1 MTWRTIQSGGPLF
14 AKALWSLWSLWWMVM
29 VWKRVGSIMK
39 IKTYLLH
46 GSGTPLSSLLA
57 DLTPLLIWWQV
68 WWFNDW
74 LVCRHRLISKCNNR
88 ALLAEKQ
95 RRDRR
100 THLIVPLFMNRCP
113 LKRALP
119 TQNNM
124 KGCSCFYTDPHI
136 NDWSDWDHIFF
147 LQKCEHWKL
156 APYANSPTHW
166 VLKSRRAPAE
176 CLVSSVGKYTKWA
189 VGMEESEERG
199 VWGFNQGSSES
210 LFEDSMG
217 SSQWLGANSNPQVF
231 RLNLLN
237 FLNAAPHHAPMLRLA
252 TIYKVSHANRLPPK
266 TNSLPSFSA
275 HFPCWSVHYSENIPV
290 TASLKRQTWVWSR
303 AR

>member
-1 MTWRTIQSGGPLF
+1 M
-14 AKALWSLWSLWWMVM
+14 
-29 VWKRVGSIMK
+29 
-39 IKTYLLH
+39 
-46 GSGTPLSSLLA
+46 
-57 DLTPLLIWWQV
+57 
-68 WWFNDW
+68 
-74 LVCRHRLISKCNNR
+74 
-88 ALLAEKQ
+88 
-95 RRDRR
+95 
-100 THLIVPLFMNRCP
+100 VPLFMNRCP
-113 LKRALP
+113 LKRRRLP
-119 TQNNM
+119 SQNNM

-156 APYANSPTHW
+156 AACANSPTHW

-199 VWGFNQGSSES
+199 NWGFNQGSSES

-237 FLNAAPHHAPMLRLA
+237 FLNAAPFHAPMLQLA
-252 TIYKVSHANRLPPK
+252 IIYKVSHHQPPNFK
-266 TNSLPSFSA
+266 ILSHFSHQRGIFFWFCSRSRVA
-275 HFPCWSVHYSENIPV
+275 TLFVHS
-290 TASLKRQTWVWSR
+290 
-303 AR
+303 